1 MRHPLEMKEMSV
13 AQRCTRGF
21 NCYTEGEEAVEG

>member
-13 AQRCTRGF
+13 VQRCTRGF
-21 NCYTEGEEAVEG
+21 NCDAEGEEAVEG